1 MDLEEILKK
10 LPGALEELKIIDL
23 SSHNLNTLDDIKFY
37 SLCNA
42 IMFCANLE
50 VFIVCN
56 PGVSELHQHKVNS
69 FFYAVGTLSNLKEL
83 DLSYSELSR
92 LDENSFKLLCNAL
105 SNIRVR
111 RSPKEELILNISNNN
126 LTKERLIKLKALVN
140 IPESIITTNSNP
152 RLKLSF

>member
-10 LPGALEELKIIDL
+10 LPGELEELKIIDL

-56 PGVSELHQHKVNS
+56 PGIVALGQHKLNS
-69 FFYAVGTLSNLKEL
+69 LFYAVGTLSNLKQL
-83 DLSYSELSR
+83 DLSYSELNQ

-105 SNIRVR
+105 SNIRVHK
-111 RSPKEELILNISNNN
+111 SLTEELILNISHNN
-126 LTKERLIKLKALVN
+126 LTKERLIKLNALVN
-140 IPESIITTNSNP
+140 IHESIITTNSNP